1 MNDYQPAPIAGVM
14 GWPVGHSLSPALHG
28 FWLRENKVV
37 GSYVPLAVRP
47 KNLKAAI
54 LALPKLGFSGVNL
67 TVPHKEAA
75 TLFVDRVEGVAKKLG
90 AINTVVVNK
99 EGLIIGSNT
108 DGYGFIE
115 SLKRSLNLNTLKKQ
129 SAVILG
135 AGGAARAIAAA
146 LQETGVSEINIV
158 NRTRENSERLCEEIG
173 DKLIAVDWKERNEVL
188 ESKNL
193 LVNTT
198 ILGMVG
204 QPALDINLSALP
216 LSAIVSDIVYAPLI
230 TPLLKL
236 ATDRGNTIVDGLGML
251 LQQGRPGFRAW
262 FGVDPKVSRALEAH
276 LLEKIGGL
284 E

>member
-1 MNDYQPAPIAGVM
+1 MNDYQPIPIAGVM
-14 GWPVGHSLSPALHG
+14 GWPVSHSLSPALHG
-28 FWLRENKVV
+28 FWLRENKVI
-37 GSYVPLAVRP
+37 GNYVPLAVQP
-47 KNLKAAI
+47 QNLQAAI

-75 TLFVDRVEGVAKKLG
+75 ALFVDRVDGVAKTLR

-99 EGLIIGSNT
+99 EGLIIGTNT

-115 SLKRSLNLNTLKKQ
+115 SLKRSLNLNILKKQ
-129 SAVILG
+129 TAVILG

-146 LQETGVSEINIV
+146 LKETGVSEINIV
-158 NRTRENSERLCEEIG
+158 NRTRENSERLCEEVG

-188 ESKNL
+188 EGKKL

-236 ATDRGNTIVDGLGML
+236 AIDRGNTIVDGLGML

-262 FGVDPKVSRALEAH
+262 FGVDPKVSEDLEAH
-276 LLEKIGGL
+276 LLGQIRGL
-284 E
+284 K